1 MNKIKTAK
9 VTSCKFTS
17 EWVNPMS
24 RKIIYYHEVTTDA
37 GDLASCGTI
46 EKDSHRIAVG
56 ARIEYEINDNG
67 RMILHSS
74 SNDKKAEDEPKD
86 SKTDNKK
93 SRIKG
98 QEAFLGYAWS
108 YAKDLII
115 AGKTSKDLKAMKD
128 KEIHP
133 FPKLP
138 IDSNPG
144 RLHQLAKTRLP
155 NQFDPTMALHLS
167 NLALLGKLRLNDRN

>member
-46 EKDSHRIAVG
+46 DKDSHRIAVG
-56 ARIEYEINDNG
+56 AKIEYEINDNG

-74 SNDKKAEDEPKD
+74 SNDKKAEEEQKD
-86 SKTDNKK
+86 SKLDNKK

-115 AGKTSKDLKAMKD
+115 AGKTSKDLKELD
-128 KEIHP
+128 KVAKHIYDEI
-133 FPKLP
+133 
-138 IDSNPG
+138 
-144 RLHQLAKTRLP
+144 
-155 NQFDPTMALHLS
+155 
-167 NLALLGKLRLNDRN
+167 GKMLQGE